1 MTAEQPYVE
10 IDGDPA
16 AAGKLLF
23 PALVNYGHYTSMQV
37 RAGAVRG
44 LGLHLDRLDSATR
57 ELFGAELPA
66 DLVRGRIRHALRG
79 RADASVR
86 VVVFSP
92 QPAGAAGPVSVL
104 VSVTGPQVFDPRPR
118 RLRSVPYQ
126 RPAAHLKHVG
136 SFGQTYHGIRVRRE
150 GFDDALL
157 TTAAGVI
164 SETATA
170 NIGFRDGDA
179 VLWPDAPA
187 LAGITMRL
195 LEQVLADRG
204 VAVRRRA
211 LSVSEAVT
219 LPAAFVTSSLGIA
232 PVERVDDRRL
242 PVDEPLM
249 ATLNSLYDAVPGD
262 PV

>member
-1 MTAEQPYVE
+1 MTTSPYVE

-16 AAGKLLF
+16 AAAGLLF

-44 LGLHLDRLDSATR
+44 LDLHLDRLDSATR
-57 ELFGAELPA
+57 ELFGAGLPA
-66 DLVRGRIRHALRG
+66 ELVRERIRHALRG

-92 QPAGAAGPVSVL
+92 QPTGAPDPVSVM
-104 VSVTGPQVFDPRPR
+104 VSVTEPHVFDPRPK

-136 SFGQTYHGIRVRRE
+136 GFGQTYHGIRVRRE
-150 GFDDALL
+150 GYDDALL
-157 TTAAGVI
+157 TGPGGLI
-164 SETATA
+164 SETAIA

-187 LAGITMRL
+187 LAGITMQL
-195 LEQVLADRG
+195 LERALVDRG
-204 VAVRRRA
+204 SAVRRRA
-211 LSVSEAVT
+211 LHLSEAVT
-219 LPAAFVTSSLGIA
+219 LPAAFVTNSLGIT
-232 PVERVDDRRL
+232 PVEHIDDRRI
-242 PVDEPLM
+242 PIDEPLM
-249 ATLNSLYDAVPGD
+249 ATLTGLYDAVPWD
-262 PV
+262 PI